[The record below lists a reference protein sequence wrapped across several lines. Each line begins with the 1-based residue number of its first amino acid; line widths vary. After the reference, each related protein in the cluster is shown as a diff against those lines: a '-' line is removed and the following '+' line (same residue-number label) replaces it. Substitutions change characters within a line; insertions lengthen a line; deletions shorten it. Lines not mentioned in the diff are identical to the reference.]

1 MSDTKKFPAIGL
13 LVVFGVGSAAAA
25 VSLAGFGWL
34 MVKQGL
40 TQEAAAPLAT
50 AAVCLGSFLSG
61 LLMFIL
67 STSRRDRAR
76 VLVSMKSSGLL
87 FSVVLLAHQKLFLF
101 GRQVPAAKLMFANP
115 DENFLPRFQLQVP
128 NAARNFWM
136 ALQNFIAVVPVHN
149 GAVPNKDRGQQLP
162 FCQNVFFQLPSFLL
176 GQGRN
181 LCLEFGVNAQC
192 LCHATLLPVSGGV
205 RTAEAWTPDFAVRC

>member
-61 LLMFIL
+61 LLMAIL
-67 STSRRDRAR
+67 KKGKGLVWGAAEGALFAGLLLFWVHCTR
-76 VLVSMKSSGLL
+76 VSGKRCSSSG
-87 FSVVLLAHQKLFLF
+87 
-101 GRQVPAAKLMFANP
+101 
-115 DENFLPRFQLQVP
+115 
-128 NAARNFWM
+128 
-136 ALQNFIAVVPVHN
+136 
-149 GAVPNKDRGQQLP
+149 
-162 FCQNVFFQLPSFLL
+162 
-176 GQGRN
+176 QG
-181 LCLEFGVNAQC
+181 LSC
-192 LCHATLLPVSGGV
+192 
-205 RTAEAWTPDFAVRC
+205 